1 MDDAR
6 TAHSRFGL
14 PVPLL
19 NDSSSS
25 LSEQSEEAQFIR
37 RAKLIIWD
45 EASMASKYAYET
57 VDRFLQMITHI
68 NAPFGGKVLLLTGD
82 FRQTLPVVKHGT
94 PAEIISESLT
104 SSYLWSIF
112 RQFSLKTN
120 MRANEADPEF
130 QDWLLKLGE
139 GRLQTID
146 PNQEQIEIPA
156 QCVVETIDELI
167 SFVYG
172 QQAIPFDQ
180 GNIRRA
186 ILSPKNQQVDQIN
199 DRILNL
205 LDGETKT
212 YQSADSLISED
223 PDVDDGNFPVELINS
238 YTPSGF
244 PPHTLRLKVGAMV
257 LLLRNIDT
265 SNGLCNG
272 SRLAVTRCLENLI
285 EVQVIDGRFAGVTH
299 VLHRYVMVES
309 EYNVA
314 IRIKRVQFPIRLA
327 YALTIN
333 KSQGQTLDKIGLYL
347 PTPVFSHGQLYV
359 AFSRTRGFE
368 NIKVLIVQQN
378 NEQGRIQNLNGIYT
392 KNIVYH
398 EVLQR

>member
-1 MDDAR
+1 
-6 TAHSRFGL
+6 
-14 PVPLL
+14 
-19 NDSSSS
+19 
-25 LSEQSEEAQFIR
+25 
-37 RAKLIIWD
+37 
-45 EASMASKYAYET
+45 
-57 VDRFLQMITHI
+57 
-68 NAPFGGKVLLLTGD
+68 
-82 FRQTLPVVKHGT
+82 
-94 PAEIISESLT
+94 
-104 SSYLWSIF
+104 
-112 RQFSLKTN
+112 
-120 MRANEADPEF
+120 
-130 QDWLLKLGE
+130 
-139 GRLQTID
+139 
-146 PNQEQIEIPA
+146 
-156 QCVVETIDELI
+156 VVETIDELI
-167 SFVYG
+167 RFVYG
-172 QQAIPFDQ
+172 QQVIPFDQ

-186 ILSPKNQQVDQIN
+186 ILSPKNQQVDQLN

-205 LDGETKT
+205 LERERT
-212 YQSADSLISED
+212 YHSADSLVSED

-238 YTPSGF
+238 YTPSGL

-272 SRLAVTRCLENLI
+272 SRLVVTRCLENLI

-309 EYNVA
+309 EYNMA

-333 KSQGQTLDKIGLYL
+333 KPQGQTLDKIGLYL
-347 PTPVFSHGQLYV
+347 PSPVFSHGQLYV

-392 KNIVYH
+392 KNIVYQ